1 MVRPHQGRPN
11 LGQPGA
17 PLTAVCSAAPLPSR
31 LSSVR
36 YSPCTCSP
44 MEAARHQTREEAPA
58 VQSIRGSIDNP
69 PSFAWCGRRDIRQIC
84 RATLYLPACAC
95 QASCLRLFLIPV
107 LSLQKHRRQVKHPD
121 EVPSPSGGTG
131 ARSSAQTVLPLPSG
145 EGWGEG
151 GRARS
156 GGWASL
162 APHPS
167 FSRR

>member
-69 PSFAWCGRRDIRQIC
+69 PSFAWCGRRDTRQIC

-95 QASCLRLFLIPV
+95 QASCLGLFLIPA
-107 LSLQKHRRQVKHPD
+107 LSLQKLRRQVKHPD
-121 EVPSPSGGTG
+121 EVPSPSG
-131 ARSSAQTVLPLPSG
+131 AQAPGQVPRWFSLSLRERVGVRAAEHDRAVGLPS
-145 EGWGEG
+145 
-151 GRARS
+151 
-156 GGWASL
+156 
-162 APHPS
+162 APHLS
-167 FSRR
+167 FSCG